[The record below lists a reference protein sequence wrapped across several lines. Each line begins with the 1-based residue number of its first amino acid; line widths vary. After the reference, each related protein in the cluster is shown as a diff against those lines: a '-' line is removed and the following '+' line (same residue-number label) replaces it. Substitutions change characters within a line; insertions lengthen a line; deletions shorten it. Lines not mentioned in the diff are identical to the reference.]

1 MIDDELKSTW
11 PSIEHAYGL
20 VLPSY
25 QWTLSRFE
33 AADSRIQ
40 TLQTFIVSVTFGFVA
55 VLKAI
60 SDDLQF
66 NSGLFV
72 TAMIFALLALAAGLV
87 GRSLGALMF
96 TDPTVFYE
104 RWLHKSESEF
114 KKDLLY
120 FAGEH
125 FTKNHKAIVTKSRI
139 SLIMT
144 LLFLGELGVLLFWI
158 AHE

>member
-1 MIDDELKSTW
+1 MDDELRSKW

-25 QWTLSRFE
+25 QWMLSRFE

-40 TLQTFIVSVTFGFVA
+40 TLQTFIVSVTFGLVA
-55 VLKAI
+55 VLKTI

-66 NSGLFV
+66 NSLFFI
-72 TAMIFALLALAAGLV
+72 TAMGFALIALAVGAV
-87 GRSLGALMF
+87 GRSLGAPMLA
-96 TDPTVFYE
+96 DPTVFYE

-125 FTKNHKAIVTKSRI
+125 FTKNRSAILKKSRI
-139 SLIMT
+139 SLLMT
-144 LLFLGELGVLLFWI
+144 LLFLVELGVLLFWI